1 MLRAKKK
8 IKKKELKKDPFFE
21 KIDESFRFY
30 KKNQQVIIISLLII
44 ILMILIGWYY
54 FNSQNKKNEEAAG
67 QFGIA
72 QFYLSGQQYE
82 NATKKFEEV
91 NELYSNTKYGNLTL
105 YYLGYINYNQ
115 NKFEK
120 AIEYFN
126 DYLDKSCDDNVIN
139 GAAYNGLAK
148 IYEDKAEFLKA
159 GINYK
164 SAYETTPLEFKKI
177 EYAFQSIDCLIKA
190 KEYEKAN
197 KLITRVKNEHELNDL
212 QSDKIKSFRIILGIK
227 NN

>member
-1 MLRAKKK
+1 MLKARKK

-30 KKNQQVIIISLLII
+30 KQNQQVIIISLLVI
-44 ILMILIGWYY
+44 ILVILIGWYY

-72 QFYLSGQQYE
+72 QFYLSSQQYK

-91 NELYSNTKYGNLTL
+91 NELFPGTKYSDLTL

-115 NKFEK
+115 NKFDEATK
-120 AIEYFN
+120 YFN
-126 DYLDKSCDDNVIN
+126 DYLDKNCDANVIN

-148 IYEDKAEFLKA
+148 IYEDNDNFLEA

-164 SAYETTPLEFKKI
+164 SAYKITPLEFKKI
-177 EYAFQSIDCLIKA
+177 DYAFQSIECLIKA
-190 KEYEKAN
+190 KEYEEAN
-197 KLITRVKNEHELNDL
+197 KLITKIANKHKLSDLENDR
-212 QSDKIKSFRIILGIK
+212 IKSFRMILELK